1 METER
6 SIISSEAKLSSIA
19 WVMFFAPFVKIRVKS
34 DPDFTEEERDF
45 IAWYIQVWFV
55 NLIFLAIV
63 GIASLFNIYLN
74 ESILSWIIT
83 ICGIAIFIIS
93 VFSIFACANDL
104 TMRKENETLMQNI
117 QHKNQ
122 VIKAYTPVLNFIL
135 WFRQENY
142 SMPYR
147 WLKESILL
155 RTIFVFGT
163 LLLWNSFWL
172 GVLIIIL
179 VRVVLLL
186 LNVDIIPVS
195 MKKAINSIFS
205 CVPWEVMAYISAPIV
220 SKIRKADYETVLQAR
235 KQWYAQWQALW
246 IWIIIQYILFIG
258 ILYLLYREIDIT
270 INDIILLFAAILWI
284 VRIIIFYIN
293 KKMFLRIPVLSEI
306 ISLIFH

>member
-19 WVMFFAPFVKIRVKS
+19 WVMFFAPFVKMRVKS

-45 IAWYIQVWFV
+45 IAWYVQVWFV

-63 GIASLFNIYLN
+63 GLASLFNIYLN

-117 QHKNQ
+117 QHKEQ

-155 RTIFVFGT
+155 RTVFVFGT

-179 VRVVLLL
+179 VRVSLLL

-284 VRIIIFYIN
+284 VRIIIFYVN

>member
-19 WVMFFAPFVKIRVKS
+19 WVMFFAPFVKMRVKS

-45 IAWYIQVWFV
+45 IAWYVQVWFV

-63 GIASLFNIYLN
+63 GLASLFNIYLN

-117 QHKNQ
+117 QHKEQ

-205 CVPWEVMAYISAPIV
+205 CVPWEAMAYISAPIV

-235 KQWYAQWQALW
+235 KQWYAQWQSLW
-246 IWIIIQYILFIG
+246 IGIIIQYILFIG

>member
-142 SMPYR
+142 NMPYR

-163 LLLWNSFWL
+163 LLLW
-172 GVLIIIL
+172 
-179 VRVVLLL
+179 
-186 LNVDIIPVS
+186 
-195 MKKAINSIFS
+195 
-205 CVPWEVMAYISAPIV
+205 
-220 SKIRKADYETVLQAR
+220 
-235 KQWYAQWQALW
+235 
-246 IWIIIQYILFIG
+246 
-258 ILYLLYREIDIT
+258 
-270 INDIILLFAAILWI
+270 
-284 VRIIIFYIN
+284 
-293 KKMFLRIPVLSEI
+293 
-306 ISLIFH
+306 

>member
-19 WVMFFAPFVKIRVKS
+19 WVMFFAPFVKMRVKS

-45 IAWYIQVWFV
+45 IAWYVQVWFV

-63 GIASLFNIYLN
+63 GLASLFNIYLN

-117 QHKNQ
+117 QHKEQ

-235 KQWYAQWQALW
+235 KQWYAQWQSLW
-246 IWIIIQYILFIG
+246 IGIIIQYILFIG

-284 VRIIIFYIN
+284 VRIIIFYLN

>member
-6 SIISSEAKLSSIA
+6 NIISSEAKLSSIA

-45 IAWYIQVWFV
+45 IAWYVQVWFV

-220 SKIRKADYETVLQAR
+220 SKIRKTDYETVLQAR
-235 KQWYAQWQALW
+235 KQWYAQWQAFW

-270 INDIILLFAAILWI
+270 IDDIILLFAAILWI

>member
-1 METER
+1 
-6 SIISSEAKLSSIA
+6 
-19 WVMFFAPFVKIRVKS
+19 
-34 DPDFTEEERDF
+34 
-45 IAWYIQVWFV
+45 
-55 NLIFLAIV
+55 
-63 GIASLFNIYLN
+63 
-74 ESILSWIIT
+74 
-83 ICGIAIFIIS
+83 
-93 VFSIFACANDL
+93 
-104 TMRKENETLMQNI
+104 
-117 QHKNQ
+117 
-122 VIKAYTPVLNFIL
+122 
-135 WFRQENY
+135 
-142 SMPYR
+142 MPYR

-155 RTIFVFGT
+155 RTIFVFWT

-179 VRVVLLL
+179 VRVALLL

-270 INDIILLFAAILWI
+270 INDIIILFAAILWI
-284 VRIIIFYIN
+284 VRIIIFYVN

>member
-235 KQWYAQWQALW
+235 KQWYAQWQTFW

-270 INDIILLFAAILWI
+270 IDDIILLLAAILWI
-284 VRIIIFYIN
+284 VRIIIFYLN